1 MAPKGNQHARK
12 GAGGRSAPVFL
23 FAEQVR
29 SLIALGGK
37 GGARSQIV
45 RDVIDFAAA
54 HAAQFNDW
62 RETRRGGVK

>member
-1 MAPKGNQHARK
+1 MAPNGNQNARK

-23 FAEQVR
+23 FAEQILA
-29 SLIALGGK
+29 LIALGGK

-54 HAAQFNDW
+54 HATQFNDW

>member
-1 MAPKGNQHARK
+1 
-12 GAGGRSAPVFL
+12 VFL

-29 SLIALGGK
+29 NLIALGGK
-37 GGARSQIV
+37 RGARSQVV

-54 HAAQFNDW
+54 HVAQFNDW